1 MMRNQKDRKHYEILI
16 LLFLYHLLQ
25 FILYNNKTVY
35 TYYTMRIT
43 EMIYIVQNLEIRK
56 IYHS

>member
-25 FILYNNKTVY
+25 FILYNNKPVY